1 MATTH
6 FLKNG
11 KVSIK
16 NLTMD
21 EYDILSHIL
30 SKVQDIMSWDEDM
43 KEYTDHDNFIM
54 SMSEEDYNTLMAID
68 I

>member
-1 MATTH
+1 
-6 FLKNG
+6 
-11 KVSIK
+11 
-16 NLTMD
+16 MD

-43 KEYTDHDNFIM
+43 EEYTDHDNFIM